1 MMHIEDRLLQKKEKV
16 EQELQK
22 ILRRQDSPLFQAMR
36 HAVFSGGKR
45 FRPLLALACGEC
57 FELSEEAILP
67 FACALEMIHNYSLIH
82 DDLPAIDND
91 DWRRGQPS
99 CHKAFGEDI
108 ALLAG
113 DALLTLAFEVMS
125 EARLEEKLMPFK
137 SQIMGEIS
145 KLAGVNGLIGGQV
158 LDITLP
164 PTAIKEE
171 EYFKLIQRKTGSLIL
186 AALQPGLIL
195 GQASSSQRQALTE
208 YGKSVGLAF
217 QIRDDIIDFS
227 QEESSKAIPRPNSV
241 RLFGMKASQQKL
253 HLLIKKALRALNK
266 AFPHGDELRFLA
278 LKLLDL

>member
-1 MMHIEDRLLQKKEKV
+1 MHIEDRIFRQKEAI
-16 EQELQK
+16 EQELQR
-22 ILRRQDSPLFQAMR
+22 ILSSQDSPLFQAMR

-45 FRPLLALACGEC
+45 FRPLLTLACGHC
-57 FELSEEAILP
+57 FGVAEETLLP
-67 FACALEMIHNYSLIH
+67 FACALELIHNYSLIH

-113 DALLTLAFEVMS
+113 DGLLTLAFEVMS
-125 EARLEEKLMPFK
+125 QARPEEKLGHLK
-137 SQIMGEIS
+137 VQIIEEIG

-164 PTAIKEE
+164 PATIKEE
-171 EYFKLIQRKTGSLIL
+171 EYFELVQKKTGSLIL
-186 AALQPGLIL
+186 AALQPGIIL
-195 GQASSSQRQALTE
+195 GQASPSQREAIME
-208 YGKSVGLAF
+208 YGKNVGLAF
-217 QIRDDIIDFS
+217 QIRDDITDFS
-227 QEESSKAIPRPNSV
+227 QEDSSKATSRPNSV

-253 HLLIKKALRALNK
+253 HLLIKKALQALNQ
-266 AFPHGDELRFLA
+266 ACSEGDELRFLA